1 MRALKRL
8 KYFFLIL
15 FLNSIV
21 FPLTIEAQEIK
32 IVTKID
38 NEIITNIDIENE
50 YLYLTALNSNLQDI
64 EKNKII
70 ELAKNSLIKEIIK
83 KKELE
88 KYYELNQK
96 NKTIDS
102 MIENIYKNIGLS
114 SELDFKKYLRN
125 FNLDLNDV
133 YKKIEVETVW
143 NQMIYEIYK
152 AKVVINEE
160 KMRNEILNNEKTTE
174 LLLLY
179 ELVFDF
185 KNRDEINKKYQE
197 ITNSINNVGF
207 KETVIKY
214 SISNSKLE
222 AGSLG
227 WVNKNALTQN
237 IKNQIKDLEVGSIS
251 KPIIIP
257 SGVLLLKIEDKRLEN
272 LKVDVDKELEKLT
285 KYELNNQL
293 NNYSTIH
300 FNKIKNK
307 LIINEY

>member
-1 MRALKRL
+1 MCALKRL
-8 KYFFLIL
+8 KYFFFIL

-21 FPLTIEAQEIK
+21 LPLTIEAQEIK

-50 YLYLTALNSNLQDI
+50 YLYLIALNSNLQDI

-114 SELDFKKYLRN
+114 SELDFKKYLGN

-185 KNRDEINKKYQE
+185 KNKDEINKKYQE
-197 ITNSINNVGF
+197 IINSINNVGF

-272 LKVDVDKELEKLT
+272 LKVDVDEELEKLT

>member
-21 FPLTIEAQEIK
+21 FALTIEAQEIK

-125 FNLDLNDV
+125 FNLDLNDI

-185 KNRDEINKKYQE
+185 KNKDEINKKYQE
-197 ITNSINNVGF
+197 IINSINNVGF

-227 WVNKNALTQN
+227 WVNKNALNQN

-272 LKVDVDKELEKLT
+272 LKVDVDEELEKLT

>member
-15 FLNSIV
+15 FLNLIV

-185 KNRDEINKKYQE
+185 KNIDEINKKYQE

-227 WVNKNALTQN
+227 WVNKNALNQN

-272 LKVDVDKELEKLT
+272 LKVDVDEELEKLT

>member
-1 MRALKRL
+1 MCTLKRL
-8 KYFFLIL
+8 KYFFFIL

-21 FPLTIEAQEIK
+21 LPLTIEAQEIK

-50 YLYLTALNSNLQDI
+50 YLYLIALNSNLQDI

-114 SELDFKKYLRN
+114 SELDFKKYLEN

-185 KNRDEINKKYQE
+185 KNKDEINKKYQE
-197 ITNSINNVGF
+197 IINSINNVGF

-237 IKNQIKDLEVGSIS
+237 IKNQIKDLGVGSIS

-257 SGVLLLKIEDKRLEN
+257 SGVLLLKIEDKRLET
-272 LKVDVDKELEKLT
+272 LKVDVDEELEKLT

-293 NNYSTIH
+293 NNYSTMH

>member
-102 MIENIYKNIGLS
+102 MIENIYKNMGLS

-272 LKVDVDKELEKLT
+272 LKVDVDEELEKLT

>member
-272 LKVDVDKELEKLT
+272 LKVDVDEELEKLT

>member
-1 MRALKRL
+1 MHAIKRL
-8 KYFFLIL
+8 KYFILIL

-272 LKVDVDKELEKLT
+272 LKVDVDEELEKLT

>member
-1 MRALKRL
+1 MHALKRL

-272 LKVDVDKELEKLT
+272 LKVDVDEELEKLT

>member
-1 MRALKRL
+1 VL
-8 KYFFLIL
+8 
-15 FLNSIV
+15 
-21 FPLTIEAQEIK
+21 PLTIEAQEIK

-50 YLYLTALNSNLQDI
+50 YLYLIALNSNLQDI

-114 SELDFKKYLRN
+114 SELDFKKYLEN

-185 KNRDEINKKYQE
+185 KNKDEINKKYQE
-197 ITNSINNVGF
+197 IINSINNVGF

-237 IKNQIKDLEVGSIS
+237 IKNQIKDLGVGSIS

-257 SGVLLLKIEDKRLEN
+257 SGVLLLKIEDKRLET
-272 LKVDVDKELEKLT
+272 LKVDVDEELEKLT

-293 NNYSTIH
+293 NNYSTMH

>member
-38 NEIITNIDIENE
+38 NEIINNIDIENE

-272 LKVDVDKELEKLT
+272 LKVDVDEELEKLT

>member
-185 KNRDEINKKYQE
+185 KNRYEINKKYQE

-222 AGSLG
+222 AGSRG
-227 WVNKNALTQN
+227 WVNKNALNQN

-272 LKVDVDKELEKLT
+272 LKVDVDEELEKLT

-293 NNYSTIH
+293 NN
-300 FNKIKNK
+300 
-307 LIINEY
+307 

>member
-185 KNRDEINKKYQE
+185 KNKDEINKKYQE
-197 ITNSINNVGF
+197 IINSINNVGF

-227 WVNKNALTQN
+227 WVNKNALNQN

-257 SGVLLLKIEDKRLEN
+257 SGVLLLKIEDKRLDN
-272 LKVDVDKELEKLT
+272 LKVDVDEELEKLT